1 MSKKN
6 SDVFS
11 EVIVGIFMVAVI
23 ALLGYFTI
31 IISGMDVMFGRKRAT
46 ATIAFKDVGG
56 LKERDNVIY
65 RGMKVGTVDRIIL
78 GQSNILVEAS
88 VDDDVVLRKSCRV
101 SVSALSLLGGNYLLL
116 EEGTGEP
123 QPLTT
128 TVFHGEPPVD
138 WMRDLGTIA
147 RNLSDLTSD
156 GNVRSIVTNFEA
168 TAANLNTIVSRVQRG
183 EGTVGKLLSSDDT
196 VYNDISNAVASAKT
210 AAADISAIASR
221 VERGDGTL
229 GKLLSTNDVIHADLR
244 DALASARTALD
255 AVKSAATNI
264 NAIAARL
271 ERGEGTMGK
280 LLSSDDAVYADLKAS
295 LANIRKV
302 TDDLKAGEGLAGRLV
317 YDKKLGADASELL
330 DNLNGVSSR
339 LVKGSGTLGK
349 LMTDQELY
357 NELNALIK
365 DVRQIVDNYRDTTP
379 VSTFGSLIMGGL

>member
-147 RNLSDLTSD
+147 RNLSDLTSE

-168 TAANLNTIVSRVQRG
+168 TAANLNTIVSRVERG

-244 DALASARTALD
+244 DALASASL
-255 AVKSAATNI
+255 
-264 NAIAARL
+264 RL
-271 ERGEGTMGK
+271 
-280 LLSSDDAVYADLKAS
+280 S
-295 LANIRKV
+295 L
-302 TDDLKAGEGLAGRLV
+302 
-317 YDKKLGADASELL
+317 
-330 DNLNGVSSR
+330 
-339 LVKGSGTLGK
+339 
-349 LMTDQELY
+349 
-357 NELNALIK
+357 
-365 DVRQIVDNYRDTTP
+365 
-379 VSTFGSLIMGGL
+379 F